1 MKRYTI
7 EEVNMILNMTSKGI
21 SPMDIAAKLGRD
33 PTSLN
38 VKLHN
43 MRRQLG
49 QAGPSGPK
57 PKLTPEQQLVLG
69 YGKLDAEQ
77 QLVELLDV
85 PDVEFNRIKWT
96 ALGFTLGAVLV
107 GVVMS
112 WA

>member
-57 PKLTPEQQLVLG
+57 PKLTPEQQLV
-69 YGKLDAEQ
+69 
-77 QLVELLDV
+77 ELLDI

-96 ALGFTLGAVLV
+96 ALGFALGAVLI

>member
-33 PTSLN
+33 PTALN

-57 PKLTPEQQLVLG
+57 SKLTPEQQLV
-69 YGKLDAEQ
+69 
-77 QLVELLDV
+77 ELLDI

>member
-1 MKRYTI
+1 
-7 EEVNMILNMTSKGI
+7 
-21 SPMDIAAKLGRD
+21 
-33 PTSLN
+33 
-38 VKLHN
+38 
-43 MRRQLG
+43 MRKQLG

-57 PKLTPEQQLVLG
+57 EKLTP
-69 YGKLDAEQ
+69 EQ

-85 PDVEFNRIKWT
+85 PDAEFNRIKWT

>member
-33 PTSLN
+33 PTALN

-57 PKLTPEQQLVLG
+57 LKLTPEQQLVLG
-69 YGKLDAEQ
+69 YGKLDVDA
-77 QLVELLDV
+77 
-85 PDVEFNRIKWT
+85 EFNRIKWT

>member
-21 SPMDIAAKLGRD
+21 NPIDIAAKLGRD
-33 PTSLN
+33 PQALN

-43 MRRQLG
+43 MRKQLG

-57 PKLTPEQQLVLG
+57 VKPTP
-69 YGKLDAEQ
+69 EQ

-85 PDVEFNRIKWT
+85 PDAEFNRIKWT

>member
-43 MRRQLG
+43 MRKQLG

-57 PKLTPEQQLVLG
+57 SKLTPEQQLVG
-69 YGKLDAEQ
+69 
-77 QLVELLDV
+77 LLDI
-85 PDVEFNRIKWT
+85 PDVEFNRIKWA

>member
-21 SPMDIAAKLGRD
+21 SPMDIAAKLGRN
-33 PTSLN
+33 PTALN

-57 PKLTPEQQLVLG
+57 PKLTPEQQLV
-69 YGKLDAEQ
+69 
-77 QLVELLDV
+77 ELLDV
-85 PDVEFNRIKWT
+85 PDDEFNRIKWT

>member
-33 PTSLN
+33 PTALN

-43 MRRQLG
+43 MRKQLG
-49 QAGPSGPK
+49 QAGPRGPK
-57 PKLTPEQQLVLG
+57 SKLTP
-69 YGKLDAEQ
+69 EQ

-85 PDVEFNRIKWT
+85 PDAEFNRIKWT